1 MKRRVIVFEK
11 QNEVTIRAENL
22 ERSNLTVS
30 DRLELHCL
38 DYAVVLIPGEMTA
51 MELISASEGLQKL
64 AAELLNVLM
73 EACSA
78 CDNCG
83 QEEPCELIVG
93 RSMPEKPDSKGEEPF
108 GTSSTG
114 ECFDIADSLDFENQ
128 PTDFDD
134 EYALSDISSDMLE
147 LLRESG
153 VCMLNLEEALRNN
166 LLIYSGEGRAEKID
180 EELQI

>member
-1 MKRRVIVFEK
+1 MFEK

-51 MELISASEGLQKL
+51 MELISASETLQKL
-64 AAELLNVLM
+64 AADLILVLLQ
-73 EACSA
+73 ACSA

-83 QEEPCELIVG
+83 QEEPCELMSEDAMSEEI
-93 RSMPEKPDSKGEEPF
+93 DSKGEEPF
-108 GTSSTG
+108 NDGYTG
-114 ECFDIADSLDFENQ
+114 EISEVAASLDFEDQ

-134 EYALSDISSDMLE
+134 AYALSDISPDMLK
-147 LLRESG
+147 LLQESG
-153 VCMLNLEEALRNN
+153 VCMLNLKEALRNN
-166 LLIYSGEGRAEKID
+166 LLIYSGGDKAEK
-180 EELQI
+180 

>member
-1 MKRRVIVFEK
+1 MFEK

-38 DYAVVLIPGEMTA
+38 DYAVVLILGEMTA
-51 MELISASEGLQKL
+51 MELISASEALQKL
-64 AAELLNVLM
+64 AAELLNVLL

-83 QEEPCELIVG
+83 QEEPCELMCENAM
-93 RSMPEKPDSKGEEPF
+93 SEETDSKGEEPF
-108 GTSSTG
+108 GASSTG
-114 ECFDIADSLDFENQ
+114 EFTDITDPLDFEDQ

-134 EYALSDISSDMLE
+134 GYALSDISPDMLK

-153 VCMLNLEEALRNN
+153 VCMLNLEEKLQDDFIVYIR
-166 LLIYSGEGRAEKID
+166 RAHVKD
-180 EELQI
+180 D

>member
-1 MKRRVIVFEK
+1 MFEK

-51 MELISASEGLQKL
+51 MELISASEALQKL
-64 AAELLNVLM
+64 AADLLLVLLQ
-73 EACSA
+73 ACSA

-83 QEEPCELIVG
+83 QEEPCELMG
-93 RSMPEKPDSKGEEPF
+93 ECAKPEEPDSKGEEPF

-114 ECFDIADSLDFENQ
+114 EFFDIADSLDFEDQ
-128 PTDFDD
+128 PAGFDV
-134 EYALSDISSDMLE
+134 EYTLSDISPDMLA

-153 VCMLNLEEALRNN
+153 VCMLNLEEKLRDDSIVYFGGHMMKDDYKAL
-166 LLIYSGEGRAEKID
+166 
-180 EELQI
+180 